1 MASFHPRLQALII
14 LVVACT
20 HSANAADRSHYD
32 HWYPQ
37 YADHFTGVAR
47 NSCSVAIQRYQ
58 EGDPPDLVDGCENVL
73 TQVQC
78 ASAGVIACLLEHTTE
93 EIKANMAAAAVVLGL
108 LPTTLSLA
116 SSSTAEIGL
125 LALRRPILAL
135 LLATGAPAVS
145 PIRAFEYR
153 EPIHMLREGA
163 GGLTAMFKLHEP
175 WSMVVV
181 FLQYA
186 LALGATANLVQVSW
200 ELGTHTVISFSSD
213 NSYLPLLWYLL
224 TLIIH
229 IFGTMAVYVRV
240 SLRSDS
246 GFLYQKMNWT
256 GWALVQSMW
265 AKACQEFKLSGHQ
278 PVAVLRL
285 RKEMPV
291 FFLFSWIT
299 STGTIVHIIYGTMLF
314 SGTLFVGAQ
323 DAVLV
328 VLRYFLSTVLCRIIL
343 MMEISGMGQ
352 STKVFEQ
359 L

>member
-1 MASFHPRLQALII
+1 MPLIRSAATALII

-153 EPIHMLREGA
+153 EPIHMLRE
-163 GGLTAMFKLHEP
+163 EP
-175 WSMVVV
+175 ADSQPW
-181 FLQYA
+181 
-186 LALGATANLVQVSW
+186 ATANLVQVSW

-246 GFLYQKMNWT
+246 
-256 GWALVQSMW
+256 
-265 AKACQEFKLSGHQ
+265 ACQEFKLSGHQ